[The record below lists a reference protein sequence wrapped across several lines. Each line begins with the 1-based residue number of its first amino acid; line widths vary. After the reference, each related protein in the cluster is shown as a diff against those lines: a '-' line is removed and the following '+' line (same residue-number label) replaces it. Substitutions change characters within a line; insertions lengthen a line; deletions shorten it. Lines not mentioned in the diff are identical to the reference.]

1 MRKLRGEKDHEEVYY
16 YRKYRPC
23 NSGSGYH
30 RSRQEKKVRQ
40 LMPVQDNDDK
50 RTSDQPAVDAE
61 EELRKQQAKAQE
73 HQKDETNVQKSG
85 KLLPFLNAKAEHHQS
100 RIDSIDEKIAN
111 QTDKIDRNRAKIEA
125 LTTKAD
131 KLEDTNRMLKVT
143 FGNMPLVKGIIE
155 RNEKRIQ
162 AIREVKIPKREQ
174 KIEQGWQKIN
184 ALTAKRDK
192 ISHKLNRVIALNDTI
207 RSFSIGINK
216 QRREAFSD
224 AMDRLNEA
232 TYSCLSDKR
241 KSLVEKKNSIIE
253 TYNSPDT
260 SVVDKYKLQAQI
272 NDLSERIQ
280 TVNDRMEKVC
290 QHDEFYTMQ
299 SDDTLDAQMKLTS
312 GKLADMVDNGTA
324 SVPDLAEKTLFA
336 ALETEELNKSQVTAL
351 ADKFNHQITAKVE
364 EQLEDDY
371 NMIDGIINNGSK
383 EDIDKAKAELA
394 EGIKSMES
402 LSDNPFVSEEVRA
415 SAAEELAKMKSQL
428 ELFNMY
434 DEVRV
439 DNWLSDMIE
448 SGNAIVTD
456 DGGFKVNPDYY
467 KELPRND
474 RHVETMTEIQ
484 AVEVM
489 SALMA
494 AEVQFSASS
503 KGEDKVGI
511 TVSKQD
517 IDALNDTMQKS
528 MVRTVKAP
536 KSQKKEGHYQTVNP
550 DYYKS
555 LPKDQRHTRV
565 EPKDVAREIVRGL
578 QRENISYSAVVR
590 KNDTVAITVSK
601 DNAQAYKQIS
611 DNVKGERAVQLVNP
625 DFFKSLPKQERF
637 TRRMPEDQAKAKIA
651 ELQNKG
657 IEHSAVIDGEKSAVT
672 VAKKDTRTAFFSR
685 SKMKRDV
692 QSLSGQGK
700 PSPQRQQTPKKRENQ
715 GLD

>member
-1 MRKLRGEKDHEEVYY
+1 
-16 YRKYRPC
+16 
-23 NSGSGYH
+23 
-30 RSRQEKKVRQ
+30 
-40 LMPVQDNDDK
+40 MPVQDNDDK
-50 RTSDQPAVDAE
+50 RTSDQPVVDAE

-85 KLLPFLNAKAEHHQS
+85 KLLPFLNAKAEYHQS

-125 LTTKAD
+125 LTAKAD
-131 KLEDTNRMLKVT
+131 KLEDTNRMLKVAL
-143 FGNMPLVKGIIE
+143 GNIPLVRKVIE
-155 RNEKRIQ
+155 NNEKRIQ
-162 AIREVKIPKREQ
+162 AIREVKIPKRGQ

-184 ALTAKRDK
+184 ALTAKRENV
-192 ISHKLNRVIALNDTI
+192 SHKLNRVIALNDTI
-207 RSFSIGINK
+207 KSFSIGFNK
-216 QRREAFSD
+216 ERREVFSD
-224 AMDRLNEA
+224 AMTRLTRA
-232 TYSCLSDKR
+232 TLNCLSDKR
-241 KSLVEKKNSIIE
+241 KNLISQKTALEDEYNRTDASNADRFKLRFKIEGIENRISAIEDKINHYNCHSDFYEKQS
-253 TYNSPDT
+253 
-260 SVVDKYKLQAQI
+260 
-272 NDLSERIQ
+272 NDEI
-280 TVNDRMEKVC
+280 
-290 QHDEFYTMQ
+290 
-299 SDDTLDAQMKLTS
+299 DASMKLTED
-312 GKLADMVDNGTA
+312 KLDRMVDNG
-324 SVPDLAEKTLFA
+324 SISMPDIAEGAISA
-336 ALETEELNKSQVTAL
+336 AQRIVDLDKSQVAAL
-351 ADKFNHQITAKVE
+351 ADQLGIEPLHKVE
-364 EQLEDDY
+364 EQVEDDY
-371 NMIDGIINNGSK
+371 NLIDGIINNGSK

-402 LSDNPFVSEEVRA
+402 LADNPFVSEEVRSA
-415 SAAEELAKMKSQL
+415 AAEELAKMKSQL
-428 ELFNMY
+428 ELLNMY

-448 SGNAIVTD
+448 SGNAVVTE

-494 AEVQFSASS
+494 AGVQFSASTR
-503 KGEDKVGI
+503 GEDNVGI
-511 TVSKQD
+511 TVSKKD
-517 IDALNDTMQKS
+517 IDALNDIMQES
-528 MVRTVKAP
+528 IGRTVQLSRGKAP
-536 KSQKKEGHYQTVNP
+536 KSQEKEEHYQTVNP

-565 EPKDVAREIVRGL
+565 EPLETARAIAKGL
-578 QRENISYSAVVR
+578 QDSGIEYSAVVR

-601 DNAQAYKQIS
+601 DNSQTYKQIS
-611 DNVKGERAVQLVNP
+611 DNVKGERAVQIVNP

-685 SKMKRDV
+685 SRMKRDV
-692 QSLSGQGK
+692 QRLSGQGK